1 MMNKNIR
8 ILLCAEEPGVS
19 HLSSQL
25 EERGFGCLKVSSRIL
40 PTHIE
45 DFHPSLILLDLQDQE
60 SLPPNVLEELR
71 RMRENIPILLLV
83 QPNNGKFLEKTKDY
97 QFKDFLYKPIDP
109 TVLERKIQ
117 EIFNQTQYVIDAKL
131 PREGDNNDY
140 SPLMCHS
147 GKMKSILAIIDQV
160 AETNITVLIRG
171 ESGTGKEL
179 VARTIFS
186 RSLRSDNPFVKVLC
200 AALPEG
206 LLESELFGYE
216 KGAFTG
222 AQKRKPG
229 KFEFADGGTI
239 FLDEIGEIHPS
250 LQAKLLQ
257 VLQDGEFSRIGGQN
271 DIKVDTRV
279 VAATNKNLEKAVA
292 EGYFREDLFYRLNV
306 VSVYLPPLRERT
318 EEIPFLTDYFLKKF
332 NKQYG
337 KNYPGLSGRTYQLFT
352 EHDWPGN
359 IRELENAIKRIVV
372 LGTEEDLLK
381 SFSPPQTA
389 DEEDE
394 PVRLGTNAHANNSSC
409 SLKDVGKEAAKNA
422 EKELLKNI
430 LNQTH
435 WNRKK
440 AAKVLNISYKALLYK
455 LKKYDLAKIDELTLP
470 K

>member
-1 MMNKNIR
+1 MNKNIR

-19 HLSSQL
+19 LLSAQL
-25 EERGFGCLKVSSRIL
+25 EERGFPCLKISTRTL
-40 PTHIE
+40 PDHLE
-45 DFHPSLILLDLQDQE
+45 EFNPSLLLLDLQDQE
-60 SLPPNVLEELR
+60 LLHPEVLQKVYA
-71 RMRENIPILLLV
+71 MKGNIPILLLV
-83 QPNNGKFLEKTKDY
+83 QPNNGKFMERAKEY
-97 QFKDFLYKPIDP
+97 EYKDFLFKPVDP
-109 TVLERKIQ
+109 TTLERKIQ
-117 EIFNQTQYVIDAKL
+117 EVFNQTEYIVDARIS
-131 PREGDNNDY
+131 REGETNDY
-140 SPLMCHS
+140 SSLLCHS
-147 GKMKSILAIIDQV
+147 RKMKNILAIIDQV

-186 RSLRSDNPFVKVLC
+186 RSLRREKPFVKVLC

-257 VLQDGEFSRIGGQN
+257 VLQDGEFSRIGGEN
-271 DIKVDTRV
+271 DVKVDTRV
-279 VAATNKNLEKAVA
+279 IAATNRNLEKAVS
-292 EGYFREDLFYRLNV
+292 EGHFREDLFYRLNV
-306 VSVYLPPLRERT
+306 VSIYLPPLRERK
-318 EEIPFLTDYFLKKF
+318 EEIPFLVDFFLKKF

-337 KNYPGLSGRTYQLFT
+337 KNYPGLSDRTYQLFM
-352 EHDWPGN
+352 EHNWPGN
-359 IRELENAIKRIVV
+359 VRELENTIKRVVV
-372 LGTEEDLLK
+372 LGSEEDILK
-381 SFSPPQTA
+381 SFSHGSTNGSKTSSSKQDGFIPTA
-389 DEEDE
+389 LS
-394 PVRLGTNAHANNSSC
+394 PF

-440 AAKVLNISYKALLYK
+440 AAQLLNISYKALLYK
-455 LKKYDLAKIDELTLP
+455 LKKYDLSRIDELTLP